1 MATTTVAHAS
11 LIRYD
16 DDGNQL
22 VINLKNTGDDVS
34 ISRDSNGNLPS
45 SVTTTQTLANA
56 LGALAFKS
64 SLSKADVGLGNVNN
78 TADSDKSVNYASTSG
93 SSPKLSKAAH
103 LSNDTELDNFLATN
117 VFQYA
122 TVAGLAS
129 LNNND
134 GIILSASWNGS
145 TNYGHQIYIDD
156 NSSLMMQRGRNSGTW
171 GSWVKMIDSSN
182 IGSQSVNYASTA
194 GSANAVTW
202 DNVTGK
208 PSVYT
213 PASHTHTK
221 SQITDFPTSL
231 PASDVYAWAKAA
243 SKPSYTKSE
252 VGLGNVDNTADANKS
267 VNYASTAGAAT
278 KVTRIKHL
286 STAEELDGFV
296 EANAFQYATVAGIAP
311 INNDGIILSMTWK
324 DSTNYAHQIY
334 INDDSA
340 LMMQRG
346 RNNGTWGDWVR
357 VIDSSNIGSQSVNYA
372 TSAGSANAVA
382 WGNVSG
388 KPSTF
393 APSSHTHSKSEV
405 GLGSVDNTADAD
417 KSVKHA
423 TSSDSSSSA
432 TKATHVVDYANTGA
446 VIDIG
451 YNGSGISGDAIKF
464 IAGYTTG
471 ANGSTARI
479 KDISKSALIS
489 WMGVLP
495 GDNIFYVSKEAPT
508 VPCIWAKID

>member
-16 DDGNQL
+16 SDGNQL

-34 ISRDSNGNLPS
+34 ISRSSNGNLPS
-45 SVTTTQTLANA
+45 GATTAQGLANS
-56 LGALAFKS
+56 LGALAFKN
-64 SLSKADVGLGNVNN
+64 SLSKADVGLGNVDN
-78 TADSDKSVNYASTSG
+78 TADANKSVNYASSAG
-93 SSPKLSKAAH
+93 LSSKLSRVSH
-103 LSNDTELDNFLATN
+103 LSSVEELDNFLTSN
-117 VFQYA
+117 IFQYA
-122 TVAGLAS
+122 TVGSLAPF
-129 LNNND
+129 NNND
-134 GIILSASWNGS
+134 GIILSASWRDS

-182 IGSQSVNYASTA
+182 IGSQSVNYANTA
-194 GSANAVTW
+194 GSANAVAW
-202 DNVTGK
+202 DNVSGK

-231 PASDVYAWAKAA
+231 PASDVSAWAKAA
-243 SKPSYTKSE
+243 SKPSYSKSE

-267 VNYASTAGAAT
+267 VNYATTAGATT
-278 KVTRIKHL
+278 KVALVKHL
-286 STAEELDGFV
+286 STVEELDGFA
-296 EANAFQYATVAGIAP
+296 EANTFQYATVASLAP
-311 INNDGIILSMTWK
+311 INNDGIILSASWK
-324 DSTNYAHQIY
+324 DNPNYAHQIY
-334 INDDSA
+334 IDDNSSA
-340 LMMQRG
+340 MMQRG

-372 TSAGSANAVA
+372 
-382 WGNVSG
+382 
-388 KPSTF
+388 
-393 APSSHTHSKSEV
+393 
-405 GLGSVDNTADAD
+405 NTAGA
-417 KSVKHA
+417 
-423 TSSDSSSSA
+423 A
-432 TKATHVVDYANTGA
+432 TKATHVVDYNNTDCT
-446 VIDIG
+446 IDIG
-451 YNGSGISGDAIKF
+451 YNGSGISGDAIKY

-479 KDISKSALIS
+479 KDISKSALIG

-495 GDNIFYVSKEAPT
+495 GDSIFYVSKEAPT